1 MPGFCGFVGP
11 DAPNVVPVDA
21 ARTLDRHA
29 NCHSAQLGCAGF
41 ALAVASLAG
50 SPVSGAYVHEDD
62 RILAGF
68 AGDLVDHTTIPW
80 QQISD
85 DVADQRYR
93 WLEGCDGHFA
103 FVVYEK
109 KRRRLHLIGDH
120 FGYRPL
126 FQARCRR
133 GLAFATNLPAL
144 LHLGLAPE
152 FDEAWFHQFMYF
164 GYWPGQ
170 ATFLRGATRVAP
182 GEVVVYDLDSDQ
194 VSRRVITAR
203 NAKRATPLRGRA
215 AIAAATE
222 VFADRMPKYFGTDE
236 PVELPLSGGLDSRTI
251 LAYMPPG
258 RDYHAYTYG
267 EPGCADHREA
277 AALARKL
284 ALPHRFINF
293 DRDYEPR
300 LPQLIHEVVWKS
312 GGLAWTNRA
321 MLPYVYRGA
330 DRHRPRTPLVMS
342 GISLDILFR
351 GHNNARGDLDRF
363 LATGE
368 TRFTAPQYELV
379 FGPRPGRF
387 YDAVSELGRALNEE
401 HGTLA
406 DSEGYLNY
414 LVYTLLPSYFSA
426 DLEICGHHG
435 TLRVPGWDRAII
447 KLAYEIEYSTIY
459 LSKFV
464 PHEQFLESVLQ
475 AHLMSTNRRLAR
487 VPLQG
492 IPLWVWTRGNRPA
505 YHAFRYLHHGPRYL
519 RRRFGGRLA
528 DRPLEDWPRWAESV
542 LDRDL
547 NLILGGDC
555 MVGDFVDRSCL
566 PRLREPAHW
575 AWRLRLASVEL
586 ILQLLRNGWRLEKL
600 PYFATRGMAGR

>member
-11 DAPNVVPVDA
+11 HAPSAINDDAV
-21 ARTLDRHA
+21 RTLDRDG
-29 NCHSAQLGCAGF
+29 NCIGAQRGCAGF
-41 ALAVASLAG
+41 AVAVAALAG
-50 SPVSGAYVHEDD
+50 SPVAGAYVHEDE
-62 RILAGF
+62 RLIAGF
-68 AGDLVDHTTIPW
+68 AGDLVDQASVPW
-80 QQISD
+80 GRLAD
-85 DVADQRYR
+85 DIDRGSYR
-93 WLEGCDGHFA
+93 WLEDCDGHFS

-109 KRRRLHLIGDH
+109 LGRRLHLIGDH

-126 FQARCRR
+126 FKARCVG

-144 LHLGLAPE
+144 LHLGVAPE
-152 FDEAWFHQFMYF
+152 FNEAWFHQFMYF

-170 ATFLRGATRVAP
+170 ATFLRNATRVAP
-182 GEVVVYDLDSDQ
+182 GEVVIYELDSDT
-194 VSRRVITAR
+194 VSRRVVTAR
-203 NAKRATPLRGRA
+203 NVKRATTIRGRA
-215 AIAAATE
+215 AIRAAAD

-277 AALARKL
+277 AALARRL
-284 ALPHRFINF
+284 ELPHRFINF
-293 DRDYEPR
+293 DRAYEPR
-300 LPQLIHEVVWKS
+300 LPGLIREVVWRS

-321 MLPYVYRGA
+321 MLPYVYRDA

-387 YDAVSELGRALNEE
+387 YDAVSALGRKLNEE

-435 TLRVPGWDRAII
+435 TMRIPGWDRAII

-505 YHAFRYLHHGPRYL
+505 YHAFRYVHHGPRYL
-519 RRRFGGRLA
+519 RRRFGGQLA
-528 DRPLEDWPRWAESV
+528 DRPLEDWPRWAATILDED
-542 LDRDL
+542 LDR
-547 NLILGGDC
+547 ILGKDC
-555 MVGDFVDRSCL
+555 LVGDLVDRACL
-566 PRLREPAHW
+566 PRLRAPDHW

-586 ILQLLRNGWRLEKL
+586 ILQLLRNGWKLEEL
-600 PYFATRGMAGR
+600 PYPAPGGPADH